1 MQTAASRLAHRLTH
15 RNLFAFA
22 SKELLFGNEAR
33 SKMLEGCDM
42 LADAVQVTLGPSGRN
57 VLIDSGYGTV
67 KITKDGVTVAKA
79 IEFSD
84 KFKNMGASLVKSV
97 ASKTND
103 EAGDGTTTATLLAR
117 AIFKEALKKVEV
129 GVNLT
134 EMKKGIDLAVGTIV
148 KELQKISIP
157 IKEKSQIKQVATI
170 SANGD
175 EHIGELLADL
185 LDKVGNSGVI
195 SIGQSKTLKHEI
207 EFIEGMKFDRGYIS
221 PYFINNHK
229 EQKVEFERPLILLSE
244 HKVSNFNQIL
254 KFVEFAVQKK
264 RPLVIVADDVES
276 EPLANLIVNKVQG
289 GINVVAVKAPSFGDN
304 RKAILNDLA
313 VLTGGTVVSEE
324 VGVTF
329 EDSDES
335 ILGTAGKVEI
345 TKEDTVLLEGNG
357 DK

>member
-1 MQTAASRLAHRLTH
+1 
-15 RNLFAFA
+15 
-22 SKELLFGNEAR
+22 
-33 SKMLEGCDM
+33 M
-42 LADAVQVTLGPSGRN
+42 LANAVQVTLGPNGRN
-57 VLIDSGYGTV
+57 VLIDSGYGSV

-84 KFKNMGASLVKSV
+84 KFTNMGASLVKSV
-97 ASKTND
+97 ANKTND
-103 EAGDGTTTATLLAR
+103 AAGDGTTTATVLAR

-134 EMKKGIDLAVGTIV
+134 EMKKGIDLAVHNIIA
-148 KELQKISIP
+148 ELKRISIP
-157 IKEKSQIKQVATI
+157 VKDKAQIRSVATI

-175 EHIGELLADL
+175 EHIGELLSDL
-185 LDKVGNSGVI
+185 LEKVGNTGVI

-207 EFIEGMKFDRGYIS
+207 EFIEGMKFDMGYIS
-221 PYFINNHK
+221 PYFINSHK
-229 EQKVEFERPLILLSE
+229 DQKVVFEKPLILLSE

-254 KFVEFAVQKK
+254 KYVEHAVQKK
-264 RPLVIVADDVES
+264 RPLLIVADDVES

-304 RKAILNDLA
+304 RKAILNDIA

-329 EDSDES
+329 E
-335 ILGTAGKVEI
+335 
-345 TKEDTVLLEGNG
+345 
-357 DK
+357 